1 MSTDEFECGTV
12 MYSMGFLLNSVNI
25 TSNLGWTGSFDEEET
40 WGLCPDFLKPM
51 DDGCGEQYQGVGKL
65 EMN

>member
-1 MSTDEFECGTV
+1 